1 MPRRSALALAALAV
15 CAAVVG
21 LLVTGGNDQP
31 RIADPGLVVRWGL
44 PISGGI
50 AWVAGAGA
58 LGLLIL
64 AAFITP
70 ERTSTNRRA
79 TATRLAA
86 AFGIVWGVA
95 QTTRVV
101 LVFADIAGLPLTDGG
116 LYPQLGTFLFTLEA
130 TRVLAI
136 CAGLAL
142 FVGVVATRA
151 LSRGVLAWLAFIAL
165 VALFLPALSGH
176 AGGSTSHEDA
186 VNSSAAHLGGVGIWA
201 GGLLALVIMRSALG
215 ADLGISV
222 RRFSVLFTWAFAI
235 VGLSGVQ
242 QAIIKVGTWDGFTTG
257 YGVLVVA
264 KIIGFT
270 ALGFLG
276 WQQRRLL
283 AGRLTAKDP
292 SGATFARFAVTELAI
307 MAVAAGFGVAL
318 SRSEPPSPQVDPERS
333 MVLVLTGFPDPG
345 PLLGQWF
352 TAWRINWLFLA
363 VALIA
368 MGLYAAAVI
377 RLRRRGDAWPWWR
390 TALWML
396 GWLLWI
402 WLTCG
407 APDIWGRVL
416 FSMHMVMHMGVAMT
430 VPLFLVPAAPLTLLL
445 RAVPAR
451 TDKTWGLRE
460 VLLRITHSRVSRVL
474 AIPVVAASLFFASMA
489 AFYYTPL
496 FELALT
502 THTGHI
508 LMMGHFLLTGYLFA
522 WVLIGVDPG
531 PPRWPPLALL
541 VVLFAT
547 ISFHAFFG
555 VALTGS
561 QDLLAADF
569 FQQLALPW
577 GPDPLADQHTAG
589 EIAWGVGEA
598 PTLVLAIVVAL
609 QWYRR
614 EERLADRMDRQ
625 ADRDGDADLVAYN
638 AWLSELRQET
648 ETKERS

>member
-201 GGLLALVIMRSALG
+201 GGLRSALG

-307 MAVAAGFGVAL
+307 MAVAAGFRAVSRPLRRSTPSGRWSWSSRASQIPDRSSASGL
-318 SRSEPPSPQVDPERS
+318 PPGGSTGCSWRSRSSPWACMPPPSSGCVGAA
-333 MVLVLTGFPDPG
+333 TPG
-345 PLLGQWF
+345 H
-352 TAWRINWLFLA
+352 
-363 VALIA
+363 
-368 MGLYAAAVI
+368 
-377 RLRRRGDAWPWWR
+377 GDGRPCRCWA
-390 TALWML
+390 
-396 GWLLWI
+396 GC
-402 WLTCG
+402 CG
-407 APDIWGRVL
+407 SG
-416 FSMHMVMHMGVAMT
+416 
-430 VPLFLVPAAPLTLLL
+430 
-445 RAVPAR
+445 
-451 TDKTWGLRE
+451 
-460 VLLRITHSRVSRVL
+460 
-474 AIPVVAASLFFASMA
+474 
-489 AFYYTPL
+489 
-496 FELALT
+496 
-502 THTGHI
+502 
-508 LMMGHFLLTGYLFA
+508 
-522 WVLIGVDPG
+522 
-531 PPRWPPLALL
+531 
-541 VVLFAT
+541 
-547 ISFHAFFG
+547 
-555 VALTGS
+555 
-561 QDLLAADF
+561 
-569 FQQLALPW
+569 
-577 GPDPLADQHTAG
+577 
-589 EIAWGVGEA
+589 
-598 PTLVLAIVVAL
+598 
-609 QWYRR
+609 
-614 EERLADRMDRQ
+614 
-625 ADRDGDADLVAYN
+625 
-638 AWLSELRQET
+638 
-648 ETKERS
+648 